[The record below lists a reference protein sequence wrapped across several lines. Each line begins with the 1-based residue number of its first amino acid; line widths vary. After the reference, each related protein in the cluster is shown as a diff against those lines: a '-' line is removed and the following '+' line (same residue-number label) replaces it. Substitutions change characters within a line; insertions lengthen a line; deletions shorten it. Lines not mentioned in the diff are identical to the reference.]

1 MTAAD
6 RYPPASRRRRSRP
19 AADGD
24 TITIDRADMLK
35 LVRAQSVIL
44 DVFRGW
50 AGLEPD
56 HARRAGLDGALD
68 ISDDVG

>member
-6 RYPPASRRRRSRP
+6 RYPPASRRRRSGQP
-19 AADGD
+19 ADPTMIA
-24 TITIDRADMLK
+24 IPREDMLK

-50 AGLEPD
+50 AGLGPD
-56 HARRAGLDGALD
+56 EARRAGLDTPLD
-68 ISDDVG
+68 ISDPPM

>member
-6 RYPPASRRRRSRP
+6 RYAPPARRRRSTRVP
-19 AADGD
+19 DQGAAL
-24 TITIDRADMLK
+24 TIPRDDLLK

-50 AGLEPD
+50 AGLGPD
-56 HARRAGLDGALD
+56 AARGDMPPLD
-68 ISDDVG
+68 ISDEIG